1 MAARR
6 QSLKRRSTMP
16 WVMICLVVALV
27 LSILYTFLAW
37 WTMPAPRPIPHLGWL
52 AFAFFIAAFM
62 MLRGAERG

>member
-1 MAARR
+1 
-6 QSLKRRSTMP
+6 MP